1 MFEVI
6 IFFVAI
12 FFVAIVG
19 CTICNGIKPPNEDE
33 EYETET
39 ETEQNDIGL

>member
-1 MFEVI
+1 MLEVI

-19 CTICNGIKPPNEDE
+19 CTICNGIKSPKEDE
-33 EYETET
+33 KDETD
-39 ETEQNDIGL
+39 QNEIGL